1 MTLQT
6 AQNDKANPQYKAM
19 CVKRVCVPDRCKL
32 VVEKF
37 LSLNLEDKDLD
48 LQHFMKEELLPSAGE
63 LLNHS

>member
-1 MTLQT
+1 MLSLEGR
-6 AQNDKANPQYKAM
+6 P
-19 CVKRVCVPDRCKL
+19 VIDRCKT

-63 LLNHS
+63 L